1 MNMIIATALGGSN
14 ISCSF
19 ESFFFVM
26 CYSYKTLLSCSAW
39 CCCVYEM

>member
-19 ESFFFVM
+19 ESLFCHVLFI
-26 CYSYKTLLSCSAW
+26 
-39 CCCVYEM
+39 